1 MDDYPIKLVE
11 ILILYLIFN
20 LFILL
25 IFSLKYK
32 ITNINELLKFNM
44 FANFI
49 LFMVIKSLETNNQYL
64 RLIYNIKL
72 LNCR

>member
-44 FANFI
+44 FTNFI